1 MSDHSHTLGDT
12 RLSRRKMLIGLA
24 MAAAS
29 ATAYAR
35 APVPNRPKM
44 AKKKFEDMMPDKFG
58 QWTFATTS
66 GVVLPPPDALSD
78 RLYDNLVTRIY
89 TDPEGRPVMFL
100 AAYNNRQDG
109 VLQIHRPEICYPAG
123 GFALSPTMPTDIDLP
138 SGQSIPANAFL
149 ATARDREETVL
160 YFTRLGTAFPQRW
173 FEQRLAVIEANLDGI
188 IPDGLLFR
196 VSTFG
201 GDVERELALL
211 EDFTRQFID
220 ASPPQLREVMLGDR
234 AQMA

>member
-1 MSDHSHTLGDT
+1 MTGQPATLGDI
-12 RLSRRKMLIGLA
+12 RLSRRKVLVGLG

-29 ATAYAR
+29 ATAFAR
-35 APVPNRPKM
+35 APAPNRPKLP
-44 AKKKFEDMMPDKFG
+44 KEQFEELIPDDVG
-58 QWTFATTS
+58 PWSFATTS

-89 TDPEGRPVMFL
+89 TDPAGRVVMFL

-123 GFALSPTMPTDIDLP
+123 GFTLSPTMPTDIRLTNGQILP
-138 SGQSIPANAFL
+138 SNSFL
-149 ATARDREETVL
+149 ASSRDREETVL
-160 YFTRLGTAFPQRW
+160 YWTRVGSEFPQRW
-173 FEQRLAVIEANLDGI
+173 AEQRRAVISANLRGV

-201 GDVERELALL
+201 GDMPRELALL
-211 EDFTRQFID
+211 EDFTKQFVE
-220 ASPPQLREVMLGDR
+220 ASPERLRSLMLGGKT
-234 AQMA
+234 QQT

>member
-1 MSDHSHTLGDT
+1 MSDQPASLTNPMLN
-12 RLSRRKMLIGLA
+12 RRKLLVGLG
-24 MAAAS
+24 MMAAS
-29 ATAYAR
+29 ATAFAR
-35 APVPNRPKM
+35 TPMPNNPKLP
-44 AKKKFEDMMPDKFG
+44 KEKFEKLIPDTVG
-58 QWTFATTS
+58 QWKFATTS

-89 TDPEGRPVMFL
+89 TDPAGNPVMFL

-123 GFALSPTMPTDIDLP
+123 GFTLSPTRPTELDLAG
-138 SGQSIPANAFL
+138 GQRLPANAFL

-160 YFTRLGTAFPQRW
+160 YWTRVGSEFPQQW
-173 FEQRLAVIEANLDGI
+173 SQQRLAVIAANLRGV

-201 GDVERELALL
+201 GDMARELETL
-211 EDFTRQFID
+211 EEFTRQFIA
-220 ASPPQLREVMLGDR
+220 ASPSALKSLMLGAR
-234 AQMA
+234 A

>member
-1 MSDHSHTLGDT
+1 MSQEPHPLADT
-12 RLSRRKMLIGLA
+12 RLSRRKMLIGLG
-24 MAAAS
+24 MVAAS

-35 APVPNRPKM
+35 QPVPNMPKV
-44 AKKKFEDMMPDKFG
+44 AKKNFEDMMPDKFG

-89 TDPEGRPVMFL
+89 TNPEGQPVMFL
-100 AAYNNRQDG
+100 TAYNNRQDG

-123 GFALSPTMPTDIDLP
+123 GFALSPTRPADIDLA
-138 SGQSIPANAFL
+138 SGQSIPANSFL

-160 YFTRLGTAFPQRW
+160 YFTRLGSAFPQRW
-173 FEQRLAVIEANLDGI
+173 VEQRMGVVEANLAGI

-201 GDVERELALL
+201 GDVERERALL
-211 EDFTRQFID
+211 EDFTRQFIT
-220 ASPPQLREVMLGDR
+220 ASPPRLRKLMLGDR
-234 AQMA
+234 AQTA

>member
-1 MSDHSHTLGDT
+1 MTSQPTTLGDV
-12 RLSRRKMLIGLA
+12 RLSRRKVLVGLG

-29 ATAYAR
+29 ATAFAR
-35 APVPNRPKM
+35 QPVPNRPKLP
-44 AKKKFEDMMPDKFG
+44 KEQFEDLIPDRVG
-58 QWTFATTS
+58 QWNFATTS

-78 RLYDNLVTRIY
+78 RIYDNLVTRIY
-89 TDPEGRPVMFL
+89 TDPSGKVVMFL

-123 GFALSPTMPTDIDLP
+123 GFTLSPTMPTDIQLGSGHTLP
-138 SGQSIPANAFL
+138 SNAFL

-160 YFTRLGTAFPQRW
+160 YWTRVGSEFPQRW
-173 FEQRLAVIEANLDGI
+173 AEQRLAVISANLGGV

-211 EDFTRQFID
+211 EDFTRQFIE
-220 ASPPQLREVMLGDR
+220 ASPDRLRTLMLGGR
-234 AQMA
+234 AQMT

>member
-1 MSDHSHTLGDT
+1 MNNPSSNFSHTG
-12 RLSRRKMLIGLA
+12 LSRRKVLVGLG
-24 MAAAS
+24 MMAAS
-29 ATAYAR
+29 ATAFAR
-35 APVPNRPKM
+35 APVPNSPKLP
-44 AKKKFEDMMPDKFG
+44 KKRFEDLIPDTVG
-58 QWTFATTS
+58 QWKFATTS

-89 TDPEGRPVMFL
+89 TDQDDRAVMFL

-123 GFALSPTMPTDIDLP
+123 GFNLSPTRPTELQLGA
-138 SGQSIPANAFL
+138 GQTLPANAFL

-160 YFTRLGTAFPQRW
+160 YWTRVGTEFPQQW
-173 FEQRLAVIEANLDGI
+173 SQQRLAVIRANLRGI

-201 GDVERELALL
+201 GDMPRELEVL
-211 EDFTRQFID
+211 EGFTRQFIE
-220 ASPPQLREVMLGDR
+220 ASPTPLRSLMLGVR
-234 AQMA
+234 A